1 METLRKV
8 IFLNGIKLNTY
19 AETLLQSETTAGND
33 ECTPDLYSTNCTMI
47 EINIQLLTKFNDS

>member
-1 METLRKV
+1 MITLRKV

-33 ECTPDLYSTNCTMI
+33 ECTPDLYSTNCT
-47 EINIQLLTKFNDS
+47 NDRNKYSIIDQI